1 MEVTKMS
8 IMIKLFLMAYLV
20 VIVLLSILSVVWVMS
35 LIFTPE
41 WLKRKLPIK
50 H

>member
-1 MEVTKMS
+1 MS
-8 IMIKLFLMAYLV
+8 ILIKLFLMAYLL
-20 VIVLLSILSVVWVMS
+20 VIVLMSVLSVIWVMS

>member
-1 MEVTKMS
+1 MG
-8 IMIKLFLMAYLV
+8 IMIKIFLMAYLL
-20 VIVLLSILSVVWVMS
+20 VLVLMSVLSVVWVMS

-41 WLKRKLPIK
+41 WIKRKLPIR